1 MIVLGLMGMV
11 AWFGLFAIASSM
23 IYLYAGS
30 FIGGFLSAGAISA
43 ATAFISDVTDE
54 EERGGYI
61 TKFQAFMMLGAFL
74 PPLIAGYLAEISL
87 SLPFIVMGS
96 IAAIGLI
103 LSILL
108 LPETLTKDKKD
119 VSQDETPI
127 KVALSAY
134 TSLGTYLRT
143 NIGPLLIIAFLFA
156 FPSGIYEASLPLL
169 ISERQ
174 IPPNQAGWI
183 FSLCALSVLIAMLV
197 YVEKSMKRFGE
208 FTVITVC
215 LIGNG
220 ILYLFFPHLA
230 AFWMLLTLNIITSLV
245 AAAVRPANTTLIT
258 KFSPGAEQGMTQ
270 TAYNLYTSVGRVVG
284 PILGGILYSASGA
297 TLAFSVAAI
306 LFFGAAFYTKRVS
319 SRYAN

>member
-1 MIVLGLMGMV
+1 MKNKFWILYILAFIVISGYTVFGPVIAILIENLGGNENNVGTIIAMAPITTVLFSPILGVLADKWGRKPVIVLGLMGMV

-143 NIGPLLIIAFLFA
+143 NIGPLLIIAF
-156 FPSGIYEASLPLL
+156 
-169 ISERQ
+169 
-174 IPPNQAGWI
+174 
-183 FSLCALSVLIAMLV
+183 
-197 YVEKSMKRFGE
+197 
-208 FTVITVC
+208 
-215 LIGNG
+215 
-220 ILYLFFPHLA
+220 
-230 AFWMLLTLNIITSLV
+230 
-245 AAAVRPANTTLIT
+245 
-258 KFSPGAEQGMTQ
+258 
-270 TAYNLYTSVGRVVG
+270 
-284 PILGGILYSASGA
+284 
-297 TLAFSVAAI
+297 
-306 LFFGAAFYTKRVS
+306 
-319 SRYAN
+319 